1 MTNLII
7 AEKPSA
13 ALKIATSLADGKVEK
28 HDNKKV
34 SYYEITH
41 NKQKLVVACAVGHLY
56 NLAEKE
62 KKGWTYPVFDI
73 EWKPSYET
81 SKSSAYTK
89 PYLEVIRKLSPDAAE
104 IYNACDLD
112 IEGET
117 IFKNILNFACNKK
130 DAKRMKFSTTTK
142 EDLINAFEHAEPH
155 IDFKVA
161 EAGETRHFLDHYW
174 GINLSRALTLS
185 VKSATGMFK
194 ILSSGR
200 VQGPALKILAEREL
214 QIRNFKP
221 VPFWQVELFTKDF
234 NAMHEEDKIF
244 DKNKAAEIFQK
255 ANVKK
260 ATVSSVEKQRFKQ
273 EPPHPFDL
281 TALQLEAYRQ
291 LGISP
296 KETLS
301 ICQDLYVNSYISYP
315 RTSSNQLPESIGYRK
330 ILEKLSQQDQ
340 YKQLCQKLLKLS
352 SLKPNNGKKTDPAH
366 PAIYATGEIPKN
378 LETSAR
384 KVYDLIVRRIL
395 ATFADP
401 AERESVFVEIDANGE
416 KFNTKG
422 VTTIYKGWHE
432 FYGTYARFEE
442 IELPSLEQGQVID
455 IDDIKMYDKETTP
468 PKRYSPASVIKALEV
483 KGLGTKS
490 TRAEIVDTLFQRNYV
505 SGTSIE
511 VTDLGLKTVETL
523 KKYCPEIL
531 DEKLTH
537 DFEEDM
543 DEIIANKNNE
553 EDILKHAR
561 DFLTKSLEK
570 FKVNEKKIGEEL
582 SVAVKETR
590 DKENLVGK
598 CKLCGSDL
606 MIRYSPRFK
615 SRFVACNGYPN
626 CKNTF
631 SLPMGLPKVTDK
643 TCPDCEFPMV
653 LVIRAGKRPFEYCI
667 NKMCPKKVEWRK
679 QQEELKNKEPA
690 KDDSSPAKQSSIVKP
705 KDFQEPIKTTKVRT
719 KKKPEPI
726 IETPKKAAAKKTKG
740 RK

>member
-1 MTNLII
+1 MTSLII

-13 ALKIATSLADGKVEK
+13 ALKIANSLADGKVEA
-28 HDNKKV
+28 HNNKKV

-41 NKQKLVVACAVGHLY
+41 NKKKLAIACAVGHLY

-81 SKSSAYTK
+81 SKSSAFTK
-89 PYLEVIRKLSPDAAE
+89 PYLEVIRKLSKDATE

-117 IFKNILNFACNKK
+117 IFKNILNFACHKK

-142 EDLINAFEHAEPH
+142 EDLVNAYENADEHIN
-155 IDFKVA
+155 FKLA

-214 QIRNFKP
+214 QIKSFKP
-221 VPFWQVELFTKDF
+221 VPYWQVELFTKDF
-234 NAMHEEDKIF
+234 NAFHEEDKIF
-244 DKNKAAEIFQK
+244 DKGKAEEIFQK

-260 ATVSSVEKQRFKQ
+260 ATISSVEKQRFKQ
-273 EPPHPFDL
+273 DPPHPFDL

-301 ICQDLYVNSYISYP
+301 ICQDLYTNSYISYP

-330 ILEKLSQQDQ
+330 IMEKLSKQEQ
-340 YKQLCQKLLKLS
+340 YKLLCQKLLKLN

-366 PAIYATGEIPKN
+366 PAIYATGEVPSG
-378 LETSAR
+378 LEVGAR

-395 ATFADP
+395 ATFADQ

-432 FYGTYARFEE
+432 YYGTYARFEE
-442 IELPSLEQGQVID
+442 IELPPLEQGQQID
-455 IDDIKMYDKETTP
+455 VNDLKIYDKETTP
-468 PKRYSPASVIKALEV
+468 PKRYSPASVIKALESR
-483 KGLGTKS
+483 GLGTKS
-490 TRAEIVDTLFQRNYV
+490 VSGDTLVYINGKWLPIKKLFNLGKRTNEKLLVKIPYATFYDL
-505 SGTSIE
+505 SMKK
-511 VTDLGLKTVETL
+511 LGLK
-523 KKYCPEIL
+523 K
-531 DEKLTH
+531 
-537 DFEEDM
+537 
-543 DEIIANKNNE
+543 
-553 EDILKHAR
+553 DILVAKR
-561 DFLTKSLEK
+561 
-570 FKVNEKKIGEEL
+570 FKEQNEKI
-582 SVAVKETR
+582 
-590 DKENLVGK
+590 
-598 CKLCGSDL
+598 
-606 MIRYSPRFK
+606 YS
-615 SRFVACNGYPN
+615 
-626 CKNTF
+626 
-631 SLPMGLPKVTDK
+631 
-643 TCPDCEFPMV
+643 
-653 LVIRAGKRPFEYCI
+653 
-667 NKMCPKKVEWRK
+667 
-679 QQEELKNKEPA
+679 
-690 KDDSSPAKQSSIVKP
+690 
-705 KDFQEPIKTTKVRT
+705 
-719 KKKPEPI
+719 
-726 IETPKKAAAKKTKG
+726 IETPFTKLMSDSEHKYFLIDEEGNISEKKGGFICMGESLLFTQLYNFGDALITKDWIESLK
-740 RK
+740 RKYKLQE